1 MNTIS
6 KDLSMF
12 TQWSLF
18 LIILIFASCS
28 QVTQRKPVDES
39 NLSEAFRAKIEETRN
54 LIRLNNGKLAMTK
67 LAELKDENLSELE
80 KSIKYNLKG
89 VALFSISEFDK
100 ALLNFEVSEKYTP
113 KDSQLFSQVK
123 LNIASCYFK
132 LNRTNELH
140 SKLEKI
146 DIKDLNENEKKKYA
160 QLLLSY
166 GKKVDDAEA
175 ITVASVLVMGDLKTF
190 KDIQQ
195 SSYYADLTANFKRL
209 TQGQKIAIL
218 EKYQDEKNM
227 PLAQLAQIEAE
238 ERYLQGDK
246 SGTQDVLDWLKS
258 EYNNDEISKYV
269 DEFEKRLESSTRISV
284 ESIGVV
290 LPLTGPKQS
299 FGQKALLGV
308 EAGLKILGIP
318 ENVKLYTKDSMDSGA
333 QGAQSVAD
341 LIQQQK
347 VSFIIGGLF
356 PEAAKAEYLE
366 AKRYGVLFISLS
378 TIDLPREEKNHHL
391 IEVQG
396 SIQSQV
402 SSLLSQEMIN
412 KFGRRLGVIYPDNE
426 SGQVYLNEVW
436 RQAQAKNVSL
446 KTIAAYPKNS
456 HDFRETAQHF
466 LGLRYPRER
475 EEELKILS
483 DVYAHEKGSARRVQ
497 TLPPELDFDW
507 VFLASFPYE
516 AIQIIPTLGYY
527 DANRVKVVGG
537 PTWATRS
544 MIKEQKNI
552 GTMYFVGEDPK
563 DLNQEMLGKFQ
574 ELYKQPAG
582 LIEVMGM
589 DSMKIGAQL
598 LSFKNISS
606 REDFDKQL
614 RELEAVKGL
623 SSQWELQDGLWLKRM
638 NAMTITRGDFVK
650 LFEAET
656 LKN

>member
-1 MNTIS
+1 M
-6 KDLSMF
+6 KLM
-12 TQWSLF
+12 WP
-18 LIILIFASCS
+18 LIILALFIIGCTS
-28 QVTQRKPVDES
+28 QPPKRKPVDES
-39 NLSEAFRAKIEETRN
+39 SLSEAVRVKIEETRS
-54 LIRLNNGKLAMTK
+54 LIRANNGKQAMVK
-67 LAELKDENLSELE
+67 LAELKDENLSEIE

-89 VALFSISEFDK
+89 VALFSMSEFDK

-132 LNRTNELH
+132 LNRTNDLH

-146 DIKDLNENEKKKYA
+146 DIKDLNEGEKKKYA
-160 QLLLSY
+160 QLLLAY
-166 GKKVDDAEA
+166 GKKADDAEA
-175 ITVASVLVMGDLKTF
+175 ITTASVLVMSDLKTF

-195 SSYYADLTANFKRL
+195 STYYPDMTASFKRMS
-209 TQGQKIAIL
+209 QGQKVTLL
-218 EKYQDEKNM
+218 ERYQDEQNM
-227 PLAQLAQIEAE
+227 ALAHLAQVEAE

-246 SGTQDVLDWLKS
+246 SGTQDVLDWLKA
-258 EYNNDEISKYV
+258 EYNNEEISKYV
-269 DEFEKRLESSTRISV
+269 SEFEMRLESSTRISV

-290 LPLTGPKQS
+290 LPLSGSKQA
-299 FGQKALLGV
+299 FGQKALQGI

-318 ENVKLYTKDSMDSGA
+318 ENIKLYTKDSMDSPA
-333 QGAQSVAD
+333 QGSQSVAD
-341 LIQQQK
+341 LVQQQK
-347 VSFIIGGLF
+347 VAFIIGGLF
-356 PEAAKAEYLE
+356 PETAKAEYLE

-391 IEVQG
+391 IEIQG

-412 KFGRRLGVIYPDNE
+412 KFGKRLGVIYPDNE

-436 RQAQAKNVSL
+436 RQAQAKNISL
-446 KTIAAYPKNS
+446 KSIAAYPKNG
-456 HDFRETAQHF
+456 HDFRETAQQF
-466 LGLRYPRER
+466 LGLKFPRER
-475 EEELKILS
+475 EEELKILE
-483 DVYAHEKGSARRVQ
+483 DVYAHEKGSIRRVQ
-497 TLPPELDFDW
+497 TLPPEIDFDW

-537 PTWATRS
+537 PSWATRT

-552 GTMYFVGEDPK
+552 GTLYFVGEDPK
-563 DLNQEMLGKFQ
+563 DLNPEMLTKYQ
-574 ELYKQPAG
+574 ELYKQQAG

-589 DSMKIGAQL
+589 DAVKIGAQL
-598 LSFKNISS
+598 LSFTGISS
-606 REDFDKQL
+606 REDFDKHL
-614 RELEAVKGL
+614 RESESIKGM
-623 SSQWELQDGLWLKRM
+623 SSEWDLQDGLWLKRM

-650 LFEAET
+650 LFDGDV

>member
-1 MNTIS
+1 MFS
-6 KDLSMF
+6 K
-12 TQWSLF
+12 WSLF
-18 LIILIFASCS
+18 LVTILLVSCS
-28 QVTQRKPVDES
+28 QVTQRKPIDES
-39 NLSEAFRAKIEETRN
+39 SLSEAFKLKIEETRN
-54 LIRLNNGKLAMTK
+54 LIRNNNGKLAMSK
-67 LAELKDENLSELE
+67 LAELKDDELIDLE

-89 VALFSISEFDK
+89 VALFSLSEFDK

-123 LNIASCYFK
+123 LNVASCYFK
-132 LNRTNELH
+132 LNRINQLH
-140 SKLEKI
+140 SKLSAI
-146 DIKDLNENEKKKYA
+146 FVKDLNAGEKKKYA
-160 QLLLSY
+160 QLLLAY
-166 GKKVDDAEA
+166 GKKVDDAES
-175 ITVASVLVMGDLKTF
+175 ITLASVMIMSDLKTF

-195 SSYYADLTANFKRL
+195 SPYYTDLIANFKRL
-209 TQGQKIAIL
+209 SQSQKISTL

-227 PLAQLAQIEAE
+227 TLAHLAQIEAE

-246 SGTQDVLDWLKS
+246 SGTQDVLEWLKS
-258 EYNNDEISKYV
+258 EYNNEEITAYV
-269 DEFEKRLESSTRISV
+269 DEFERRLESSTRISV

-290 LPLTGPKQS
+290 LPLTGSKQA

-318 ENVKLYTKDSMDSGA
+318 ENVKLYTKDSMDSAA

-356 PEAAKAEYLE
+356 PEAAKAEYIE

-391 IEVQG
+391 IEIQG

-446 KTIAAYPKNS
+446 KTIASYPKNG
-456 HDFRETAQHF
+456 HDFRETAQQF
-466 LGLRYPRER
+466 LGLKYPRER
-475 EEELKILS
+475 EEELAILS
-483 DVYAHEKGSARRVQ
+483 DVYSEEKGSIRRVQ
-497 TLPPELDFDW
+497 TLPPEIDFDW
-507 VFLASFPYE
+507 VFLASFPFE

-527 DANRVKVVGG
+527 DASRVKVVGG

-563 DLNQEMLGKFQ
+563 DLNPEMLTKFQ
-574 ELYKQPAG
+574 ELYQKPAG

-589 DSMKIGAQL
+589 DAMKVGAQL
-598 LSFKNISS
+598 LSFKDIAS
-606 REDFDKQL
+606 REDFNKQL
-614 RELEAVKGL
+614 REQKALKGM
-623 SSQWELQDGLWLKRM
+623 SSNWELEDGLWLKRM
-638 NAMTITRGDFVK
+638 SAMTITHGDFVK

>member
-1 MNTIS
+1 MLKFFLLLIV
-6 KDLSMF
+6 
-12 TQWSLF
+12 LF
-18 LIILIFASCS
+18 IASCS
-28 QVTQRKPVDES
+28 QVTQRKPVDEAS
-39 NLSEAFRAKIEETRN
+39 LSEEVRAKIEETRT
-54 LIRLNNGKLAMTK
+54 LIRNNNGKQAMTK

-89 VALFSISEFDK
+89 VALFSMSEFDK

-113 KDSQLFSQVK
+113 KDSQLYSQVK

-132 LNRTNELH
+132 LNRTNDLH

-146 DIKDLNENEKKKYA
+146 FIKDLNEGEKKKYA
-160 QLLLSY
+160 QLLLAY
-166 GKKVDDAEA
+166 GKKADDAES
-175 ITVASVLVMGDLKTF
+175 ITVASILVMNDLKTL
-190 KDIQQ
+190 KDVQQ
-195 SSYYADLTANFKRL
+195 SSFYPEMISNFKRL
-209 TQGQKIAIL
+209 SQKEKISIL

-227 PLAQLAQIEAE
+227 ALAQLAQVEAE

-246 SGTQDVLDWLKS
+246 SGTQDVLDWLKA
-258 EYNNDEISKYV
+258 EYDNEEISKYV

-284 ESIGVV
+284 EAIGVV

-299 FGQKALLGV
+299 FGQKALLGI

-318 ENVKLYTKDSMDSGA
+318 ENIKLYTKDSMDSAA

-356 PEAAKAEYLE
+356 PDTAKAEYIE

-391 IEVQG
+391 IEIQG

-436 RQAQAKNVSL
+436 RQAQAKNVAL
-446 KTIAAYPKNS
+446 KSIAAYPKNG
-456 HDFRETAQHF
+456 HDFRETAQQF
-466 LGLRYPRER
+466 LGLKYPRER
-475 EEELKILS
+475 EEELKILG
-483 DVYAHEKGSARRVQ
+483 DVYAQEKGSTRRVQ
-497 TLPPELDFDW
+497 TLPPEIDFDW

-527 DANRVKVVGG
+527 DANRVKIVGG
-537 PTWATRS
+537 PSWSTRT

-563 DLNQEMLGKFQ
+563 DLNPEMLSKFQ
-574 ELYKQPAG
+574 ELYNYPAG
-582 LIEVMGM
+582 LMEVMGL
-589 DSMKIGAQL
+589 DATKIGAQL
-598 LSFKNISS
+598 LTFKGISS

-614 RELEAVKGL
+614 REQEAIKGM

-650 LFEAET
+650 LFDGEA

>member
-1 MNTIS
+1 
-6 KDLSMF
+6 MF
-12 TQWSLF
+12 SQWSLF

-28 QVTQRKPVDES
+28 QVTQRKPIDES

-246 SGTQDVLDWLKS
+246 NGTQDVLDWLKS

-269 DEFEKRLESSTRISV
+269 EEFEKRLESSTRISI

-299 FGQKALLGV
+299 FGQKALLGI

-456 HDFRETAQHF
+456 HDFRETAQQF

>member
-1 MNTIS
+1 
-6 KDLSMF
+6 MF
-12 TQWSLF
+12 SQWSLF

-28 QVTQRKPVDES
+28 QVTQRRPIDES

-246 SGTQDVLDWLKS
+246 KGTQDVLDWLKS

-269 DEFEKRLESSTRISV
+269 DEFEKRLESSTRISI

-299 FGQKALLGV
+299 FGQKALLGI
-308 EAGLKILGIP
+308 EAGLQILGIP
-318 ENVKLYTKDSMDSGA
+318 ENVKLYIKDSMDSGA

>member
-1 MNTIS
+1 
-6 KDLSMF
+6 MF

-391 IEVQG
+391 IEIQG

-446 KTIAAYPKNS
+446 KTIAAYPKNG
-456 HDFRETAQHF
+456 HDFRETAQQF

-563 DLNQEMLGKFQ
+563 DLNQEMLRKFQ
-574 ELYKQPAG
+574 ELYNQPAG

-614 RELEAVKGL
+614 RELEAVKGM

>member
-1 MNTIS
+1 M
-6 KDLSMF
+6 KLK
-12 TQWSLF
+12 WSLF
-18 LIILIFASCS
+18 LLILFAISCTS
-28 QVTQRKPVDES
+28 QAPKRKPVDES
-39 NLSEAFRAKIEETRN
+39 SLSEAVRVKIEETRN
-54 LIRLNNGKLAMTK
+54 LIRANNSKLAMTK
-67 LAELKDENLSELE
+67 LAELKDETLTELE

-89 VALFSISEFDK
+89 VALFSMSEFDK

-146 DIKDLNENEKKKYA
+146 DVKDLNEGEKKKYA
-160 QLLLSY
+160 QLLLAY
-166 GKKVDDAEA
+166 GKKADDAVA
-175 ITVASVLVMGDLKTF
+175 MTTASVLVMSDLKTF

-195 SSYYADLTANFKRL
+195 SSYYPEMIASFKRL
-209 TQGQKIAIL
+209 SQAQKITLL

-227 PLAQLAQIEAE
+227 ALAHLAQVEAE

-246 SGTQDVLDWLKS
+246 SGAQDVLDWLKS
-258 EYNNDEISKYV
+258 EYSSEEITKYV
-269 DEFEKRLESSTRISV
+269 GEFETRLESSTRIST

-290 LPLTGPKQS
+290 LPLSGPKQS
-299 FGQKALLGV
+299 FGQKALLGI

-318 ENVKLYTKDSMDSGA
+318 ENVKLYTKDSMDSAA

-347 VSFIIGGLF
+347 VAFIIGGLF
-356 PEAAKAEYLE
+356 PDTAKAEYLE

-391 IEVQG
+391 IEIQG

-426 SGQVYLNEVW
+426 AGQVYLNEVW
-436 RQAQAKNVSL
+436 RQAQGKNVSL
-446 KTIAAYPKNS
+446 KSIAAYPKNS
-456 HDFRETAQHF
+456 HDFRETAQQF
-466 LGLRYPRER
+466 LGLKFPRER

-483 DVYAHEKGSARRVQ
+483 DVYAQEKGSIRRVQ
-497 TLPPELDFDW
+497 TLPPQIDFDW

-527 DANRVKVVGG
+527 DAGRVKVVGG
-537 PTWATRS
+537 PSWATRT

-563 DLNQEMLGKFQ
+563 DLNPEMLSKFQ
-574 ELYKQPAG
+574 ELYKQQAG

-589 DSMKIGAQL
+589 DAVKIGAQL
-598 LSFKNISS
+598 LSFSGVSS
-606 REDFDKQL
+606 REDFDKHL
-614 RELEAVKGL
+614 REAAAIKGI

-638 NAMTITRGDFVK
+638 NAMTITRGEFVK
-650 LFEAET
+650 LFGAET